1 MGSLVDRTHRELT
14 DEDVAKIASTY
25 HAWCCDEGA
34 GEYVDVAG
42 FCRAAPLVEIR
53 TQGHILTP
61 GRYVGTAAADE
72 DDEPFEERMRR
83 FTVTLF
89 AQQTDAAELDA
100 AISANLT
107 ELGYGG

>member
-1 MGSLVDRTHRELT
+1 MWPGERDGSAR
-14 DEDVAKIASTY
+14 ASLRSSVWVRRDGWC

-72 DDEPFEERMRR
+72 DDEPFEESMHRL
-83 FTVTLF
+83 TVTLF

-100 AISANLT
+100 AISPT
-107 ELGYGG
+107 